1 MHHRSPRPVLD
12 RLLPDAAPGMARRG
26 LLLVGAV
33 VGAVALGVAVAGPL
47 AEPSPGERTA
57 AVKNPLDSASA
68 SWSIG
73 TPPPDREPRPS
84 RGEERTTAP
93 AAPVER
99 APSPTAPAPEPSKS
113 TEDRPSR
120 SPSGSA
126 TPTPTQTNQ
135 GSPSPNDTT
144 APNTS
149 AATTSLDDG
158 EWTVASTA
166 DESGSFECSLD
177 GGAYVACGP
186 TATFD
191 DLDNGKHTLAVRA
204 VDDAGNA
211 DPSPA
216 ELVANIT
223 GNLED

>member
-1 MHHRSPRPVLD
+1 MV
-12 RLLPDAAPGMARRG
+12 RRG

-47 AEPSPGERTA
+47 AEPAPGERTV
-57 AVKNPLDSASA
+57 AVKSPLDSASA

-73 TPPPDREPRPS
+73 TPPPNREPRPS

-99 APSPTAPAPEPSKS
+99 PPSPTASAPEPSK
-113 TEDRPSR
+113 TTDDRPSR

-135 GSPSPNDTT
+135 GSPSPDDTT

-149 AATTSLDDG
+149 ATTTSLEDG
-158 EWTVASTA
+158 AWTVTSTA
-166 DESGSFECSLD
+166 DESSSFECSLD
-177 GGAYVACGP
+177 GGEYAACGP
-186 TATFD
+186 NVTFD

-204 VDDAGNA
+204 VDEAGNV

-223 GNLED
+223 GSLDD